1 MTKFSAQLSIA
12 REAIVACDA
21 CPRLRNYCTDIARE
35 KRRAYREETYWGKPV
50 PGFGDP
56 RARLLLV
63 GLAPAAHGANR
74 TGRVFTGDG
83 AGGSGDFL
91 MGALHRAGFA
101 NIPTSRD
108 PDDGLVLHDA
118 FIAAAVRC
126 APPDNKPAPDEIAR
140 CLPHL
145 HAEVAALPRVT
156 VIVAL
161 GKIAFDAYL
170 QLLKRQGV
178 IMRPRPVFA
187 HATTYLLSNGQTL
200 VGCYHPSRQNTN
212 TGKLTARML
221 DAVLRLART
230 AFEGSRGSR
239 GARGSQGS
247 RG

>member
-1 MTKFSAQLSIA
+1 MTKFMSAFVSRLPVVHA
-12 REAIVACDA
+12 AIIACDA

-63 GLAPAAHGANR
+63 
-74 TGRVFTGDG
+74 
-83 AGGSGDFL
+83 
-91 MGALHRAGFA
+91 GFA

-212 TGKLTARML
+212 TGKLTARMPTVSCTCQL
-221 DAVLRLART
+221 HVPSGT
-230 AFEGSRGSR
+230 PKP
-239 GARGSQGS
+239 GARRLHYPESS
-247 RG
+247 APCRTRRL